1 MDYKDDDDKGGMH
14 ICAICGDTLSDAKD
28 YKIDDSSEGSKGF
41 FKRAVRKDQ
50 TYTCRDYKYRES
62 YHKCQDLCQCC
73 RYQRA
78 LAKGTKREAVQEGV
92 GIHHQHHHGGSMGM
106 SGSGTGY

>member
-1 MDYKDDDDKGGMH
+1 MDYKDNDDKGGKH
-14 ICAICGDTLSDAKD
+14 ICAICGDILDDDYD
-28 YKIDDSSEGSKGF
+28 YKQTDSREGRQGF
-41 FKRAVRKDQ
+41 FKRTLRKDL
-50 TYTCRDYKYRES
+50 TYSCRDYKYRES
-62 YHKCQDLCQCC
+62 YHKCQDLCQYC

-78 LAKGTKREAVQEGV
+78 LAKGTKREAVQEEV